1 MLSVATRATGWRRR
15 AHRGTL
21 SHGSLP
27 LPPVPYPVTVDP
39 VVLRHAFWAIL
50 ILMVAAGGGS
60 LVHALGFGVARRVAR
75 RAEGDLGERLV
86 RYARRPAHLILPLL
100 AVQLFFPVVSP
111 FLPAPIFASLRH
123 ALGLGLIAGVA
134 WLIIS
139 LSRVIDDALG
149 VRFRMDVSDNLAA
162 RRIHTQARVLRRAVT
177 VLIVILTLGVML
189 MTFPQIRELGASVLA
204 SAGLA
209 GIVVGF
215 AARPVLQN
223 IIAGI
228 QIAIAQPIRI
238 DDVVIVEGEWGRIEE
253 FTATYVVVRIWD
265 QRRLI
270 VPLNY
275 FIEHTFQNWTR
286 TEAEILGTVFLY
298 VDYTVPVEPV
308 RQELHR
314 LLQRSDRWDGRAWGL
329 VVTDATER
337 AVELRA
343 LMSAPDAGTAWDL
356 RCEMREK
363 LIAYVQEHY
372 PGGLPRVRAELQ
384 GQGPTAPGSG
394 PEVTAG
400 GGA

>member
-1 MLSVATRATGWRRR
+1 MIL
-15 AHRGTL
+15 
-21 SHGSLP
+21 
-27 LPPVPYPVTVDP
+27 DP
-39 VVLRHAFWAIL
+39 VVLRNAFWGIL
-50 ILMVAAGGGS
+50 ILVAAAAVGTA
-60 LVHALGFGVARRVAR
+60 VHALIFAIARRIAR
-75 RAEGDLGERLV
+75 RAEGDVGERLV
-86 RYARRPAHLILPLL
+86 RYARRPAHLIIPLL
-100 AVQLFFPVVSP
+100 SIQVVFPFAAP
-111 FLPAPIFASLRH
+111 FLPQPFFESLRH
-123 ALGLGLIAGVA
+123 ALALGLIVGVA

-139 LSRVIDDALG
+139 VSRVIDDALEL
-149 VRFRMDVSDNLAA
+149 RYRLDVADNLAA
-162 RRIHTQARVLRRAVT
+162 RRVHTQARVLRRSVT
-177 VLIVILTLGVML
+177 VLIVILTVGVML
-189 MTFPQIRELGASVLA
+189 TTFPQVRALGASVLA

-286 TEAEILGTVFLY
+286 TDADILGTVFLH
-298 VDYTVPVEPV
+298 VDYTVPVEEV

-314 LLQRSDRWDGRAWGL
+314 LLQQSERWDGRVWGL
-329 VVTDATER
+329 VVTDATDR
-337 AVELRA
+337 TVELRA
-343 LMSAPDAGTAWDL
+343 LMSAPDAGTAWEL
-356 RCEMREK
+356 RCEIREK
-363 LIAYVQEHY
+363 LIAFVQARF
-372 PGGLPRVRAELQ
+372 PDGLPRVRAEL
-384 GQGPTAPGSG
+384 GGPGPGVRGSPAG
-394 PEVTAG
+394 PAAQ

>member
-1 MLSVATRATGWRRR
+1 MRLDALAWQ
-15 AHRGTL
+15 
-21 SHGSLP
+21 HGL
-27 LPPVPYPVTVDP
+27 
-39 VVLRHAFWAIL
+39 WAVIM
-50 ILMVAAGGGS
+50 IMVAASIGS
-60 LVHALGFGVARRVAR
+60 LVHVFLFGIARRLAER
-75 RAEGDLGERLV
+75 REGDLGERLV
-86 RYARRPAHLILPLL
+86 RYARRPARLIMPLV
-100 AVQLFFPVVSP
+100 AIQLFFPVVSP
-111 FLPAPIFASLRH
+111 FLSPPVFASLRH

-134 WLIIS
+134 WLIIAV
-139 LSRVIDDALG
+139 SRVIDDALG
-149 VRFRMDVSDNLAA
+149 VRFRIDESDNLAA
-162 RRIHTQARVLRRAVT
+162 RRIHTQARVLRRSVT
-177 VLIVILTLGVML
+177 VLIVILTMGVML
-189 MTFPQIRELGASVLA
+189 MTFPQVRELGASVLA

-298 VDYTVPVEPV
+298 VDYTVPVDAV

-314 LLQRSDRWDGRAWGL
+314 LLQQSDRWDGRAWGL
-329 VVTDATER
+329 VVTDATDR
-337 AVELRA
+337 AMELRA

-356 RCEMREK
+356 RCEIREK
-363 LIAYVQEHY
+363 LVAFVQEHY
-372 PGGLPRVRAELQ
+372 PAGLPRVRAELP
-384 GQGPTAPGSG
+384 GRGPGDQPMPASEP
-394 PEVTAG
+394 AG
-400 GGA
+400 GA

>member
-1 MLSVATRATGWRRR
+1 MTI
-15 AHRGTL
+15 
-21 SHGSLP
+21 
-27 LPPVPYPVTVDP
+27 DP
-39 VVLRHAFWAIL
+39 SVLRNAFWAIL
-50 ILMVAAGGGS
+50 ILVAAGVAGS
-60 LVHALGFGVARRVAR
+60 VVHALVFSIARRVAR
-75 RAEGDLGERLV
+75 RGEGDVGDRLV
-86 RYARRPAHLILPLL
+86 RYGRRPSHLILPLL
-100 AVQLFFPVVSP
+100 VIQLVFPVVGP
-111 FLPAPIFASLRH
+111 FLTEPFFESLRH
-123 ALGLGLIAGVA
+123 ALTLGLIGGVA

-139 LSRVIDDALG
+139 VSRVIDDALEA
-149 VRFRMDVSDNLAA
+149 RYRLDVADNLAA
-162 RRIHTQARVLRRAVT
+162 RRIHTQARVLRRSIT
-177 VLIVILTLGVML
+177 VVIVILTVGAML
-189 MTFPQIRELGASVLA
+189 MTFPQVRALGASVLA

-275 FIEHTFQNWTR
+275 FIEHPFQNWTR
-286 TEAEILGTVFLY
+286 TAADILGTVFLY
-298 VDYTVPVEPV
+298 VDYTVPVEEV

-314 LLQRSDRWDGRAWGL
+314 LLQQSERWDGRAWGL
-329 VVTDATER
+329 VVTDATDR

-356 RCEMREK
+356 RCEIREQ
-363 LIAYVQEHY
+363 LLAYVQARY
-372 PGGLPRVRAELQ
+372 PTGLPRVRAELERFE
-384 GQGPTAPGSG
+384 GGAPSG
-394 PEVTAG
+394 P
-400 GGA
+400 GAAVGPPSGRKA